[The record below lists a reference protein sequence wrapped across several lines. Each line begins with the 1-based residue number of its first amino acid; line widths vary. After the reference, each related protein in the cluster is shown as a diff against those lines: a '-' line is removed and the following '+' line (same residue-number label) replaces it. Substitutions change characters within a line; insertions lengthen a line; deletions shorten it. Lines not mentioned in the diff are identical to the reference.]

1 MLRQIQTAAFPPSM
15 SIQTGLD
22 LYKLYAYKC
31 FVCSLRLKC
40 SERSSPTS
48 QSFPMQEQSRQY
60 YVALSSIYKAFTTML
75 FTPYCESIVFGLDN
89 PQVVPVSGLLW
100 LKTVVQLSW
109 LRVFFRV
116 THCCLWGQRLWTA
129 RFWMP
134 HRVLG
139 WFLPSCALPH
149 IGGVTLTK
157 KGATICSQ

>member
-31 FVCSLRLKC
+31 FVCSLHLKC

-60 YVALSSIYKAFTTML
+60 YVTLSSIYKAFTTML
-75 FTPYCESIVFGLDN
+75 LTPYCESIVFFLDN

-109 LRVFFRV
+109 LRVFLEWRIVACGGSVSEPPVSECLTVSLDGSFPHA
-116 THCCLWGQRLWTA
+116 HCR
-129 RFWMP
+129 
-134 HRVLG
+134 
-139 WFLPSCALPH
+139 
-149 IGGVTLTK
+149 TLME
-157 KGATICSQ
+157 